1 MKNILLLGAFLALTL
16 GCSTEAKAQVDVIK
30 AENSDIELIIK
41 DKRIHLSRGS
51 ISCGHEFV
59 DFNWTERSRL
69 TLNLITGEGSR
80 RIIKRIR
87 KSEYTWLQYGEKF
100 YKFNLKDMRHESK

>member
-41 DKRIHLSRGS
+41 DKRIHLSRGN
-51 ISCGHEFV
+51 IEFV
-59 DFNWTERSRL
+59 DFNWTEMSRL
-69 TLNLITGEGSR
+69 TLNTVTGEGSK
-80 RIIKRIR
+80 RIIKRIL
-87 KSEYTWLQYGEKF
+87 KNKYTWLQYGEKF
-100 YKFNLKDMRHESK
+100 YKFNLKDMRRE